1 MSDEPPANSR
11 PAQLRHRSRV
21 RVSVC
26 PCVRVSVCP
35 CVVDSVFRAWL
46 PLSLAIP
53 SASRLV
59 GLRPELQLQGFPA
72 EARLAFE
79 R

>member
-26 PCVRVSVCP
+26 PCV
-35 CVVDSVFRAWL
+35 VDSVFRARL